1 MSRIVLTTGTFNLI
15 TPAHVDFLARAREHG
30 SSLVVFLDSDER
42 NKELKPDKCFYTFE
56 ERKTILSSIR
66 YVDRVIKL
74 ETFDSIDKEVKKIRD
89 RSYNLEF
96 LFLKGRDY
104 DMSTID
110 PDLLKILDKNN
121 ILVSFLPLKEG
132 YSTTKLVEKIR
143 MENL

>member
-15 TPAHVDFLARAREHG
+15 TPAHVDFLARARKHG

-56 ERKTILSSIR
+56 ERGAILSSIK
-66 YVDRVIKL
+66 YVDRVVKL
-74 ETFDSIDKEVKKIRD
+74 ETFDSIDKEVKRLS
-89 RSYNLEF
+89 RSYNIDF

-143 MENL
+143 MENP